1 MEMDNEDRLFIREVG
16 KKAVRVLK
24 NRNIRLWNEFKK
36 RCEENSESPDTV
48 LGTYI
53 WRFAKSIVDEDG
65 EFAEELLSKTIK
77 LSALSRR
84 DDLLKSLDEIVMIK
98 KKLETAESSSIDRL
112 IERLIES
119 EIAKTVVTPMDM
131 LKETKQENRI
141 VIDENVLATLPP
153 DQLEA
158 LEAMINKV
166 KEEKVK
172 ATVSDV
178 DELEEVLDD
187 EKEEEEEYRYSGGSE
202 DDNRSSEGIEEPSE
216 GD

>member
-24 NRNIRLWNEFKK
+24 TRNIRLWNEFKR

-77 LSALSRR
+77 LSALNKRE
-84 DDLLKSLDEIVMIK
+84 DLLKSLDEIVAIK
-98 KKLETAESSSIDRL
+98 KKLESAETSSIDRL
-112 IERLIES
+112 IERLIET
-119 EIAKTVVTPMDM
+119 EIAKSVVTPIDM
-131 LKETKQENRI
+131 IREPKEENRL

-153 DQLEA
+153 KQLEA
-158 LEAMINKV
+158 LEYLISKV

-172 ATVSDV
+172 DMMKSVED
-178 DELEEVLDD
+178 LEEVL
-187 EKEEEEEYRYSGGSE
+187 EGETEEEEEDEYSGDSE
-202 DDNRSSEGIEEPSE
+202 DDNGSSEGVEEPSE
-216 GD
+216 RD